1 MWQKAGGEG
10 SQSQES
16 HPKKAAAVVMTT
28 IEERVRALEVSMES
42 IDRRLNTMEKRQW
55 ILGMILIGACNAF
68 DLVSMW
74 Q

>member
-1 MWQKAGGEG
+1 MWKKAGGEG
-10 SQSQES
+10 SQPKES
-16 HPKKAAAVVMTT
+16 HTQKTAAIVMTT

>member
-1 MWQKAGGEG
+1 MWKKAGGKSPQPE
-10 SQSQES
+10 ES
-16 HPKKAAAVVMTT
+16 HPKETTAFVMTT